1 MSISHIKKYK
11 KIEQLGRGG
20 NAQVWLVKNK
30 SGVEYALKELKSF
43 TGRKGAIRKKRFQ
56 NEIDI
61 MQKNWRKIKGIL
73 PVIDSSKKE
82 MWYVMPIA
90 KPILDYIKEQNINI
104 YETID
109 IFISF
114 SKTLSALHEMG
125 ISHRDIKPDNL
136 YYYDNSF
143 CFGDFGLV
151 EIPDNDDDL
160 TKDERKLGP
169 TFTIAPEMKRDPE
182 HSDGKKADVYSLAKT
197 LWILLTRDEMCFEGT
212 YNFLDESHSLRNFEA
227 FKTTHLVELEELITK
242 ATDNNPTLRPSA
254 EDFYKSLIEWKE
266 ISQDEEKSQY
276 SSWNFINK
284 YLFGVNRPRSAI
296 WDESDEIVSV
306 LNLIIQSQSYSHI
319 LFSSQGGNDFVEA
332 EKANEEDYVYIYD
345 SLNNPSLLKPK
356 ALYYERFANSPEWSY
371 FLLEIENVNPIL
383 SKTISGYEML
393 VEDYPAHYV
402 SAEYYQYGVYDYDS
416 GEKLPEGSKLVYRYF
431 SGKFL
436 FVLKYGPYNRISS
449 VYDGRHANL
458 TNEQIRKYTL
468 NLISVL
474 QKYISKGIDEKVVL
488 KSFRKPNEMSETQMN
503 EYRNEIEENEK
514 LRKVISENYKTWS
527 FESLIKEYN
536 EKDSKIKFFFSLDL
550 GTLSRE
556 SLEAIVKKKYIVLC
570 KDGLFK
576 ERFNEGEVFYLYNR
590 DLVQGFRDQ
599 LYNYVL
605 NNILKIKCPIDD
617 FVTKNILRF
626 DFSLSRNGMPKHLFS
641 CEEIENVLRNGDDR
655 VSNTLVIDEN
665 GYAKLIQGNSLLRR
679 TYPVAF
685 ESWDAGN
692 IYVGKFADLS
702 DVKNCYLNA
711 LYSWIDY
718 LTNDHHVYADIL
730 SDDLDE
736 QVLLDDINTFY
747 K

>member
-1 MSISHIKKYK
+1 
-11 KIEQLGRGG
+11 
-20 NAQVWLVKNK
+20 
-30 SGVEYALKELKSF
+30 
-43 TGRKGAIRKKRFQ
+43 
-56 NEIDI
+56 
-61 MQKNWRKIKGIL
+61 
-73 PVIDSSKKE
+73 
-82 MWYVMPIA
+82 
-90 KPILDYIKEQNINI
+90 
-104 YETID
+104 
-109 IFISF
+109 
-114 SKTLSALHEMG
+114 
-125 ISHRDIKPDNL
+125 
-136 YYYDNSF
+136 
-143 CFGDFGLV
+143 
-151 EIPDNDDDL
+151 
-160 TKDERKLGP
+160 
-169 TFTIAPEMKRDPE
+169 
-182 HSDGKKADVYSLAKT
+182 
-197 LWILLTRDEMCFEGT
+197 
-212 YNFLDESHSLRNFEA
+212 
-227 FKTTHLVELEELITK
+227 
-242 ATDNNPTLRPSA
+242 
-254 EDFYKSLIEWKE
+254 
-266 ISQDEEKSQY
+266 
-276 SSWNFINK
+276 
-284 YLFGVNRPRSAI
+284 
-296 WDESDEIVSV
+296 
-306 LNLIIQSQSYSHI
+306 
-319 LFSSQGGNDFVEA
+319 LFSSQGGNDFVKA

-458 TNEQIRKYTL
+458 TNEQFRKYTL